1 MFFYKGILRTM
12 KMYRANNLLSC
23 AASMT
28 IAVASFGAPAYAQT
42 VSVGAEEDDNLII
55 VTATRKELALNKV
68 PLSVAVLS
76 QQQMDDR
83 GVRKFD
89 DIARLTPGV
98 QFNSQGAVGRNNISI
113 RGVSSLAGA
122 STTGVY
128 IDDVPVQA
136 RQVGF
141 GAGTQF
147 PLIFDI
153 DRVEVLRGPQGTL
166 FGAGSMGGTI
176 RFIQTK
182 PSTSKFSGYARA
194 EGATTAGSAESYEA
208 GAAFGGPIV
217 QDKIGFRLSGYF
229 RRDGGWI
236 DRVPGDITRLA
247 GPGNSPDPNNSLRFT
262 QTGPGTENVN
272 WTEAYALR
280 GALRFEPAENFS
292 ITPSIFYQER
302 KIGSGVQNFL
312 LGQGASDPAQRRFV
326 YVENRAGPP
335 NPATGLTSMSLPD
348 NESGKSNLL
357 VAAVES
363 EWLADDVAVN
373 LTVSYLATNKDQLF
387 DFTTGYEISYH
398 GQQTPRRG
406 ARGTSIYSDDQR
418 NFTAEF
424 RMSSRNNDSK
434 FSWLVGAFYYDSQQ
448 KSEQLIEV
456 NTAKFTSRFFGG
468 ADRTNGNPFGPGTS
482 SFENTWGSPLIGNSG
497 YYFAD
502 ARTDERQIAGFAEVS
517 YRPLDG
523 LTLTAGARW
532 ARNLLTYSLV
542 SDGPE
547 NNSNAPFGGAC
558 RRPNGTPG
566 VAGVDCVFNAAG
578 FWAPEFPG
586 GVQPTAENT
595 FNPKFAI
602 SYEIDDR
609 NMVYASASK
618 GFRPG
623 GGQVPLPT
631 ACDSGLLELGRPLG
645 PNGRPT
651 TPPQFFAD
659 SLWSYEAG
667 IKNSFAGN
675 KVHFSGSVYQID
687 WTNIQTNR
695 GVPICGYA
703 FVENVS
709 SARIRGFDFLL
720 DVTPFKGF
728 TIGTTVGYTKTKLGG
743 VNTPIIN
750 AGPPWQVVMYGDYR
764 HTLSDKVA
772 AYVHVDY
779 SYTDPIAGPLTPT
792 AANVP
797 IINAF
802 EPMTLVNARIGAQF
816 SGVDVSV
823 FANNLFDVTPRN
835 FVGRGN
841 QILWNAT
848 TLRPRTVG
856 LTAAY
861 RY

>member
-1 MFFYKGILRTM
+1 M
-12 KMYRANNLLSC
+12 KIYRAHKLLNC
-23 AASMT
+23 AAAMT

-42 VSVGAEEDDNLII
+42 VSAGAETDDNLII
-55 VTATRKELALNKV
+55 VTATRSEQALNKV

-76 QQQMDDR
+76 QQQLDDR

-98 QFNSQGAVGRNNISI
+98 QFNNQGAIGRNNVAI

-147 PLIFDI
+147 PLIFDL

-182 PSTSKFSGYARA
+182 PSTSTFSGYARA
-194 EGATTAGSAESYEA
+194 EGATTVGSAGSYEA

-217 QDKIGFRLSGYF
+217 ADKIGFRLSGYF

-236 DRVPGDITRLA
+236 DRVPGTITRLA
-247 GPGNSPDPNNSLRFT
+247 GPGNSPDPDNSIRFT
-262 QTGPGTENVN
+262 QTGPGNENVN

-280 GALRFEPAENFS
+280 GALRFEPAEGFS
-292 ITPSIFYQER
+292 ITPSVFYQER
-302 KIGSGVQNFL
+302 KIGSGVQNYL
-312 LGQGASDPAQRRFV
+312 LGQGASDPSQHRFI
-326 YVENRAGPP
+326 YIENRAGAP
-335 NPATGLTSMSLPD
+335 NLATGIASMSLPD

-357 VAAVES
+357 VASVES
-363 EWLADDVAVN
+363 EWLTDDVAVN
-373 LTVSYLATNKDQLF
+373 LTTSYLSTNKDQFL
-387 DFTTGYEISYH
+387 DFTTGYETTYH
-398 GQQTPRRG
+398 GQKTPRPG

-424 RMSSRNNDSK
+424 RMSSRNTGSK

-456 NTAKFTSRFFGG
+456 NTAKNTTSFFGIG
-468 ADRTNGNPFGPGTS
+468 NLTNGNPFGPGNS
-482 SFENTWGSPLIGNSG
+482 SFNNTWGAPLIGESG

-502 ARTDERQIAGFAEVS
+502 ARTDEKQIAGFAEVS
-517 YRPLDG
+517 YKPVEG
-523 LTLTAGARW
+523 LTLTAGVRW

-547 NNSNAPFGGAC
+547 NNSNAPYGASC
-558 RRPNGTPG
+558 RKPDRTIG
-566 VAGVDCVFNAAG
+566 VAGVDCIFNAAG
-578 FWAPEFPG
+578 FWAPEYPG

-595 FNPKFAI
+595 VNPKFAI

-651 TPPQFFAD
+651 TPPQFLSD
-659 SLWSYEAG
+659 SLWSYEVG
-667 IKNSFAGN
+667 TKNSFADGKIN
-675 KVHFSGSVYQID
+675 FSGSAYQIN
-687 WTNIQTNR
+687 WSNIQTNR
-695 GVPICGYA
+695 SVPICGYA

-720 DVTPFKGF
+720 DVTPFDGF
-728 TIGTTVGYTKTKLGG
+728 TIGTTVGYTKTKLGSA
-743 VNTPIIN
+743 NTPIIN
-750 AGPPWQVVMYGDYR
+750 AGPPWQVVVYVDYR
-764 HTLSDKVA
+764 YALSDKVK
-772 AYVHVDY
+772 AYFHADY
-779 SYTDPIAGPLTPT
+779 SYSDPIAGPLTPT
-792 AANVP
+792 AANLA
-797 IINAF
+797 IINAY
-802 EPMTLVNARIGAQF
+802 EPLTLVNARIGARF

-823 FANNLFDVTPRN
+823 FASNLFDASPRN

-841 QILWNAT
+841 QVLWTAAT
-848 TLRPRTVG
+848 FRPRTVG